1 VYLVQQEARD
11 ADPRLGQPV
20 WLPARRRRRTS
31 PRCRVAQPVARDEVL
46 PPAAVITNWLSS
58 RNADDFP
65 YDAVLA
71 EFHRVGKHFV
81 ATEMLEALVG
91 VRAVLTGVGDS
102 VPGARLL
109 DRFLDSRPGQVGWT
123 LRQPDVPWT
132 EFAATADG
140 RRTRVR
146 TLPPRSG
153 SMTGSS
159 FN

>member
-1 VYLVQQEARD
+1 MQTPSRPASVAARAQET
-11 ADPRLGQPV
+11 G
-20 WLPARRRRRTS
+20 TS
-31 PRCRVAQPVARDEVL
+31 PRCLVAQPVARDEVL
-46 PPAAVITNWLSS
+46 PPTAVITNWLSS

-109 DRFLDSRPGQVGWT
+109 DRFIDAALDKW
-123 LRQPDVPWT
+123 
-132 EFAATADG
+132 DG
-140 RRTRVR
+140 RYANPTY
-146 TLPPRSG
+146 L
-153 SMTGSS
+153 
-159 FN
+159 